1 MREINLENYNKNK
14 KERKLKML
22 EIRDQ
27 LKQEKRKRSG
37 RKNRDPNKRILLY
50 RLALQARQRKF
61 EKISNR
67 EYKLL
72 DQKINLE
79 V

>member
-27 LKQEKRKRSG
+27 LKQEKRNRSG
-37 RKNRDPNKRILLY
+37 SKIRNPIKRTLLFK
-50 RLALQARQRKF
+50 LARQARQRKF
-61 EKISNR
+61 EKISDR
-67 EYKLL
+67 EYKLI
-72 DQKINLE
+72 DQK
-79 V
+79 